1 MNKKLISIILLI
13 VIILII
19 VVLVFFAIIKKEK
32 GKEVIKIERT
42 QKQLAHPEL
51 LIEDIDPGKGKIA
64 KEGDTASVHYIG
76 KLEDGT
82 VFDSSYKRGKPLTFT
97 LGQGRVI
104 QGWEIG
110 IEGIREGGKR
120 KLTIPPELGYGE
132 SGVRGIIPPNS
143 PLIFEV
149 ELIEIKTE

>member
-1 MNKKLISIILLI
+1 MSKK
-13 VIILII
+13 IILII
-19 VVLVFFAIIKKEK
+19 VLIFILIVVLLFFAIIKKEK
-32 GKEVIKIERT
+32 RKEEAIKIEKT

-82 VFDSSYKRGKPLTFT
+82 IFDNSYEKGRPLTFT

-110 IEGIREGGKR
+110 IEGMREGGKR

-132 SGVRGIIPPNS
+132 SGVRGMIPPNS
-143 PLIFEV
+143 TLIFEV
-149 ELIEIKTE
+149 ELIKIKIE

>member
-1 MNKKLISIILLI
+1 MNKK
-13 VIILII
+13 IILII
-19 VVLVFFAIIKKEK
+19 GLIFILVVVFVFFVIINKEEKKE
-32 GKEVIKIERT
+32 ESIKIERT

-51 LIEDIDPGKGKIA
+51 LIEDIYPGKEKIA
-64 KEGDTASVHYIG
+64 KEGDTVSVHYIG

-82 VFDSSYKRGKPLTFT
+82 VFDSSYERGKPLTFT

-110 IEGIREGGKR
+110 IEGMREGGKR

-143 PLIFEV
+143 TLIFEV
-149 ELIEIKTE
+149 ELVEIK